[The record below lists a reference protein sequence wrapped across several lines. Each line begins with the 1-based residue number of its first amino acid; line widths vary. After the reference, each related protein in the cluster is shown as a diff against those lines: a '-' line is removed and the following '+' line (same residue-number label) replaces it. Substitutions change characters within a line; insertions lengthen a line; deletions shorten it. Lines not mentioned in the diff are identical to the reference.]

1 MRSVRLVA
9 CLSILTT
16 FRVSRIFGIMWLESR
31 LRARF
36 GHSRTGVRCCLEHD
50 AYRPSTALC
59 KPRDRTRASARAR
72 GQCFGYCIHRGGDHW
87 CGMAA
92 VGMKSK
98 CHAPLATLAGVQA
111 FEADGTY
118 QPPAIESGRWMM
130 MATATLTAT
139 ALIPIRM
146 AQTP

>member
-1 MRSVRLVA
+1 MRAGAL
-9 CLSILTT
+9 L
-16 FRVSRIFGIMWLESR
+16 LED
-31 LRARF
+31 
-36 GHSRTGVRCCLEHD
+36 D

-146 AQTP
+146 ADPAKAVVDDGWND

>member
-1 MRSVRLVA
+1 
-9 CLSILTT
+9 
-16 FRVSRIFGIMWLESR
+16 
-31 LRARF
+31 
-36 GHSRTGVRCCLEHD
+36 
-50 AYRPSTALC
+50 
-59 KPRDRTRASARAR
+59 
-72 GQCFGYCIHRGGDHW
+72 
-87 CGMAA
+87 
-92 VGMKSK
+92 MKSK

>member
-1 MRSVRLVA
+1 
-9 CLSILTT
+9 
-16 FRVSRIFGIMWLESR
+16 
-31 LRARF
+31 
-36 GHSRTGVRCCLEHD
+36 
-50 AYRPSTALC
+50 
-59 KPRDRTRASARAR
+59 
-72 GQCFGYCIHRGGDHW
+72 
-87 CGMAA
+87 MAA

-98 CHAPLATLAGVQA
+98 CHAPLATLAGMQA
-111 FEADGTY
+111 FEADATY